1 MPKGLG
7 QPPFPFGL
15 PTPQKEGGAMAEAKM
30 GRGPKGKKC
39 AAHKT
44 VSTKKGPAK
53 RCARFR
59 E

>member
-1 MPKGLG
+1 
-7 QPPFPFGL
+7 
-15 PTPQKEGGAMAEAKM
+15 MAEAKM